1 MYTSNF
7 ARPATRVRYRPSFAV
22 RVRPGPGRSRAAVG
36 PNNRDLHSKMLLA
49 YGYKVDDERFEE
61 AVGSTYLDI
70 YRLLLARATDLGRD
84 LPPLLV
90 TGNAVPDLRLDEA
103 PSVRLLGEFE
113 GPTTTFAVVEETSL
127 ATILSVH
134 SGTITARRRGHDA
147 FVVIL
152 ADRADLVYSS
162 ELDDDPVAERGILLH
177 FERVDGLEDGAP
189 DRVRWRSGL
198 VSREALVAAVDE
210 LTSTLPSTIV
220 IPAALAEHWHGCGD
234 RTLVAPAN
242 QPVTGLVDVA
252 LTLPSG
258 SEPLL
263 IGFDPVRG
271 QLAALS
277 FRVPEVS
284 L

>member
-1 MYTSNF
+1 MYSSSF
-7 ARPATRVRYRPSFAV
+7 AGPATRRRYRPSLAV

-36 PNNRDLHSKMLLA
+36 PNNRDLHSEMLLA
-49 YGYKVDDERFEE
+49 YGRKIDDERFEE
-61 AVGSTYLDI
+61 AVGSTYLDV
-70 YRLLLARATDLGRD
+70 YRLLLARATDLGRG

-90 TGNAVPDLRLDEA
+90 TGNAVPDLRLDET
-103 PSVRLLGEFE
+103 PSVRLIGEFE

-127 ATILSVH
+127 AAVLSVH
-134 SGTITARRRGHDA
+134 SGTVTARSKGHDA
-147 FVVIL
+147 FVVLL

-162 ELDDDPVAERGILLH
+162 ELDDDPVEELGILLH
-177 FERVDGLEDGAP
+177 FERVDGIEGAAP
-189 DRVRWRSGL
+189 DRVQWRSGL
-198 VSREALVAAVDE
+198 ASCEALVAAADE
-210 LTSTLPSTIV
+210 LASTSTSTIV

-263 IGFDPVRG
+263 IGFDPARG

-277 FRVPEVS
+277 FRVPEAS